1 MRRRSLSLLSVVGL
15 IALAAPFASSAGTA
29 ASTPYAG
36 PAAGPVSPQPQQV
49 TNRSDGFA
57 LPPVVGLVR
66 GKDSDA
72 DSERVVRQVLDLAG
86 VTEVKATDGADPG
99 TPTTIWLGEG
109 PLDGLQVNGS
119 AGLPAEGYVLAAG
132 RDRQGRNQVVLD
144 GVDTDGTYY
153 AAQTLTQLVQTRH
166 TGTGWMPGV
175 SIRDWPTMRY
185 RGSIEGFY
193 GTPWSQADRLDH
205 VDYLGAH
212 RMNTYEYAPKDDPYH
227 REKWRE
233 PYPADKLAQL
243 GELVTRA
250 RQNKVDFTFALSP
263 GLDICYTSESDFQAL
278 IAKFEALYALGGRSF
293 NVPLDD
299 IDYNTWHCDA
309 DRAKYG
315 TGGAAA
321 GRAQSELLNRVQRE
335 WVETKP
341 DLAPLQMVPTEYY
354 NVSESPYKKALREQL
369 DSDVVVHW
377 TGVGVVPQTITA
389 TQAAAAKAVFGHD
402 ILIWDNYP
410 VNDYAAG
417 RLLLAPY
424 SGREPALAADV
435 VGIIS
440 NPMNQAA
447 VSKIALYSFAEL
459 GWNPA
464 SYNEQASW
472 LRALAERSDGEQR
485 TINALKVFADLNT
498 YDGTLH
504 SASAPVLQA
513 AIDTFW
519 QTWRTGDR
527 ASAIA
532 VLRPVVKAVAE
543 APATIRAGVP
553 DPAFAAE
560 AESWLKA
567 TELWG
572 QAMLRGLDLLTTLDN
587 GNGARAWTARQEI
600 DALVTQAKAIRD
612 SRLPHSGT
620 YPRIGERVVDELLAE
635 IGRVQDRWLG
645 VVPARAASTTLGIYQ
660 DNVPARMVDGDLN
673 TFFWS
678 NGTPAPDSEVRV
690 DLGESTAIGDIAL
703 LMGKAG
709 SPSDFIQSG
718 ALEYSVDGAHW
729 TELTRATT
737 AEVRVTAPVG
747 TKARYVRYRALAADD
762 FWVVVREFSVQ
773 TLGGGK
779 TSMTVTGTPT
789 PATGSSYQAA
799 VDGNVGTAY
808 LAGNAP
814 VAGDALVA
822 TLSAPRAL
830 AAVTVLQ
837 RTAAVGSAE
846 VEVRVGGQWR
856 QVGRVT
862 RAYTE
867 LAFGSLQAEA
877 IRLVWNGGSATPQVA
892 ELIPRWADTPPVT
905 LTVDDTDV
913 VRGQTTT
920 VDVALAAPVDVT
932 GTLSIAA
939 PAGWGAPA
947 SQQVEVARG
956 FTRTVSLKLTPPADA
971 PLTAVAIPV
980 TFTIG
985 SQTYTSTLTASVRP
999 KTSTTNALLNRPATA
1014 SSVEPGTSFT
1024 PDLAVDGNPT
1034 TRWASGYDD
1043 ASWLQIDLGTTT
1055 RLGKVVLQWEAAF
1068 GSAYRLEVSDDGT
1081 TWITAADIIGGDG
1094 GTDTVWLDATGR
1106 YLRLQGVDRATTYG
1120 YSLYDFDAYAIV
1132 P

>member
-1 MRRRSLSLLSVVGL
+1 MRRRSLFLLSVVGL
-15 IALAAPFASSAGTA
+15 IAPFASSAGTA
-29 ASTPYAG
+29 ASTSYAG
-36 PAAGPVSPQPQQV
+36 PAAGLVSPQPQQV
-49 TNRSDGFA
+49 TNRTDGFA
-57 LPPVVGLVR
+57 LTSVVGLVR

-72 DSERVVRQVLDLAG
+72 DSERVVRQVLERAG
-86 VTEVKATDGADPG
+86 VTEVKTTDGTDPG
-99 TPTTIWLGEG
+99 TPTTVWLGDG
-109 PLDGLQVNGS
+109 PLDALQVGGS
-119 AGLPAEGYVLAAG
+119 TGLPAEGYVLAAG
-132 RDRQGRNQVVLD
+132 RDQRGRSQVVLD

-166 TGTGWMPGV
+166 SGTDWMPGI

-243 GELVTRA
+243 GELVGRA

-263 GLDICYTSESDFQAL
+263 GLDICYTSEPDFQAL

-299 IDYNTWHCDA
+299 IDYSTWHCDA

-341 DLAPLQMVPTEYY
+341 DVAPLQMVPTEYY
-354 NVSESPYKKALREQL
+354 NVSETPYKKALREQL
-369 DSDVVVHW
+369 DPDVVVHW

-389 TQAAAAKAVFGHD
+389 AQAAAAKAVFGHN

-447 VSKIALYSFAEL
+447 VSKTALYSFAEL

-464 SYNEQASW
+464 LYDEQASW

-504 SASAPVLQA
+504 PQSAPVLQA

-519 QTWRTGDR
+519 QTWRAGDR
-527 ASAIA
+527 AEAIA
-532 VLRPVVKAVAE
+532 VLRPVVKSVAE

-600 DALVTQAKAIRD
+600 DALVAQAKAIRD

-645 VVPARAASTTLGIYQ
+645 VVPARTASTTLGTYQ

-678 NGTPAPDSEVRV
+678 NGTPGPDSEVRV
-690 DLGESTAIGDIAL
+690 DLGESTPIGDIAL
-703 LMGKAG
+703 LMGKPG
-709 SPSDFIQSG
+709 SVNDYIQSG
-718 ALEYSVDGAHW
+718 ALEYSIDGTHW

-737 AEVRVTAPVG
+737 AEVRLTAPAG

-773 TLGGGK
+773 TLGGGR
-779 TSMTVTGTPT
+779 TELTVAGTPT
-789 PATGSSYQAA
+789 PAAGSSYRAA
-799 VDGNVGTAY
+799 VDGNVETAY
-808 LAGNAP
+808 VAGKAP

-846 VEVRVGGQWR
+846 VEVRVAGQWR
-856 QVGRVT
+856 PAGRVT

-867 LAFGSLQAEA
+867 LDLGGLQAEA
-877 IRLVWNGGSATPQVA
+877 IRLVWKDGSTTPQIA
-892 ELIPRWADTPPVT
+892 EVIPRWADVAPVT
-905 LTVDDTDV
+905 IAVNDTDV
-913 VRGQTTT
+913 VRGQATT
-920 VDVALAAPVDVT
+920 VNVELSAPVELA
-932 GTLSIAA
+932 GTLSITA
-939 PAGWGAPA
+939 PPGWKVPA
-947 SQQVEVARG
+947 DQQLQVARG
-956 FTRTVSLKLTPPADA
+956 FARTVPIELTPPADA
-971 PLTAVAIPV
+971 PLTSVAIPV
-980 TFTIG
+980 TFTVG
-985 SQTYTSTLTASVRP
+985 SAAYTSTLTASVRP
-999 KTSTTNALLNRPATA
+999 KTSTTNALLKRPATA

-1024 PDLAVDGNPT
+1024 PDLAVDGDPS
-1034 TRWASGYDD
+1034 TRWASGYDN
-1043 ASWLQIDLGTTT
+1043 ASWLQVDLGTRT
-1055 RLGKVVLQWEAAF
+1055 RVGKVVLQWEAAF
-1068 GSAYRLEVSDDGT
+1068 GSAYRLEVSDDGS
-1081 TWITAADIIGGDG
+1081 TWTTAAEVTGGDG

-1120 YSLYDFDAYAIV
+1120 YSLYDFAAYSIV
-1132 P
+1132 S

>member
-1 MRRRSLSLLSVVGL
+1 MRRRPLSLLSVVGL
-15 IALAAPFASSAGTA
+15 VSLAAPLTFASPAAS
-29 ASTPYAG
+29 ASTP
-36 PAAGPVSPQPQQV
+36 PPLVSPHPQELTQ
-49 TNRSDGFA
+49 RADGFS
-57 LPPVVGLVR
+57 LTPVVGLVR

-72 DSERVVRQVLDLAG
+72 DSERVVRQLLDRAG
-86 VTEVKATDGADPG
+86 VTVQTTDGADPG
-99 TPTTIWLGEG
+99 TPTTIWLGDG
-109 PLDGLQVNGS
+109 PLDGLRVASS
-119 AGLPAEGYVLAAG
+119 AGLPAEGYVLATG
-132 RDRQGRNQVVLD
+132 RDGRGRNNVVLD
-144 GVDTDGTYY
+144 GVDTDGTFY
-153 AAQTLTQLVQTRH
+153 AAQTLTQLVQVRR
-166 TGTGWMPGV
+166 GSASVPGV
-175 SIRDWPTMRY
+175 AIRDWPTMRY

-243 GELVTRA
+243 GELVGRA

-263 GLDICYTSESDFQAL
+263 GLDICYTSEQDFQAL

-309 DRAKYG
+309 DRTKYG

-341 DLAPLQMVPTEYY
+341 DVAPLQMVPTEYY

-369 DSDVVVHW
+369 DSDVIVHW

-389 TQAAAAKAVFGHD
+389 AQAAAAKAVFGHN

-435 VGIIS
+435 VGVIS

-447 VSKIALYSFAEL
+447 VSKVALYSFAEL

-464 SYNEQASW
+464 SYDENASW
-472 LRALAERSDGEQR
+472 LRALTERADGDQR
-485 TINALKVFADLNT
+485 TVNALKVFADLNT

-519 QTWRTGDR
+519 QTWRNGDR
-527 ASAIA
+527 AEAIA
-532 VLRPVVKAVAE
+532 VLRPILKSVAD
-543 APATIRAGVP
+543 APATIRAGVA

-572 QAMLRGLDLLTTLDN
+572 QAMLRGLDLLTTLQS

-635 IGRVQDRWLG
+635 IGRVHDRWLG
-645 VVPARAASTTLGIYQ
+645 VVPARAALTTLGTYQ

-678 NGTPAPDSEVRV
+678 NGTPAIDSAVRV
-690 DLGESTAIGDIAL
+690 DLGESTPIGDISL
-703 LMGKAG
+703 LMGKPG
-709 SPSDFIQSG
+709 SVSDYIHSG

-737 AEVRVTAPVG
+737 AEVRSTAPAG

-779 TSMTVTGTPT
+779 TELTATGTPA

-799 VDGNVGTAY
+799 VDGNVSTAY
-808 LAGNAP
+808 VAGTAP

-837 RTAAVGSAE
+837 RTAASGAAE

-856 QVGRVT
+856 QLGRVT
-862 RAYTE
+862 RPYTE
-867 LAFGSLQAEA
+867 LATNGLQAEA
-877 IRLVWNGGSATPQVA
+877 IRLVWKGSGATPQVA
-892 ELIPRWADTPPVT
+892 ELIPRWADAPLVT
-905 LTVDDTDV
+905 LAVDDTDV
-913 VRGQTTT
+913 VRGQATT
-920 VDVALAAPVDVT
+920 VNVGLSAPVDVT
-932 GTLSIAA
+932 GTLSVAA
-939 PAGWGAPA
+939 PPGWTVPA
-947 SQQVEVARG
+947 DQQLDVARG
-956 FTRTVSLKLTPPADA
+956 FTRTVPVKLTPPADA
-971 PLTAVAIPV
+971 PLAPVSIPV
-980 TFTIG
+980 TFKVG
-985 SQTYTSTLTASVRP
+985 GETYSSTFTASVRP
-999 KTSTTNALLNRPATA
+999 KTATVNALLKRPVTA
-1014 SSVEPGTSFT
+1014 SSVEPGTSFS
-1024 PDLAVDGNPT
+1024 PELAVDGDAS

-1043 ASWLQIDLGTTT
+1043 ASWLQVDLGARTQ
-1055 RLGKVVLQWEAAF
+1055 LGKVVLRWEAAF

-1081 TWITAADIIGGDG
+1081 TWTTAASVTGGDG
-1094 GTDTVWLDATGR
+1094 GTDTVWLDAAGR
-1106 YLRLQGVDRATTYG
+1106 YLRMQGVDRATTYG
-1120 YSLYDFDAYAIV
+1120 YSLYELEAYPVA

>member
-1 MRRRSLSLLSVVGL
+1 MRRHALSLSVVGL
-15 IALAAPFASSAGTA
+15 VALAAPLASPAGAA

-57 LPPVVGLVR
+57 LTPMVGLVR

-72 DSERVVRQVLDLAG
+72 DSERVVRQLLDRAG
-86 VTEVKATDGADPG
+86 VETVKTTDGADPG
-99 TPTTIWLGEG
+99 TPTTIWLGDG
-109 PLDGLQVNGS
+109 PGALSGLGVDSS

-132 RDRQGRNQVVLD
+132 HDQHGRSQLVLD

-153 AAQTLTQLVQTRH
+153 AAQTLAQLVQPRRSTD
-166 TGTGWMPGV
+166 WMPGV
-175 SIRDWPTMRY
+175 AIRDWPTMRY

-193 GTPWSQADRLDH
+193 GTPWSHADRLDH

-233 PYPADKLAQL
+233 AYPADKLAQL

-299 IDYNTWHCDA
+299 IDYNVWHCDA

-335 WVETKP
+335 WVATKP
-341 DLAPLQMVPTEYY
+341 DVAPLQLVPTEYY
-354 NVSESPYKKALREQL
+354 NVSETPYKKALREQL

-389 TQAAAAKAVFGHD
+389 AQAAQARAVFGHD

-447 VSKIALYSFAEL
+447 VSKVALYSFAEL

-464 SYNEQASW
+464 GYDEQASW
-472 LRALAERSDGEQR
+472 LRALAERAGGNQR
-485 TINALKVFADLNT
+485 TLKALKVFADLNT
-498 YDGTLH
+498 FDGTLH
-504 SASAPVLQA
+504 PQSAPVFQQA
-513 AIDTFW
+513 ITTFW
-519 QTWRTGDR
+519 QAWRTGDR
-527 ASAIA
+527 AQAIA
-532 VLRPVVKAVAE
+532 VLRSAVNSVAD
-543 APATIRAGVP
+543 APATIRAGVT

-567 TELWG
+567 TELWAA
-572 QAMLRGLDLLTTLDN
+572 AMQRGLDLLTTLDS
-587 GNGARAWTARQEI
+587 GNGARAWTARQDI
-600 DALVTQAKAIRD
+600 NGLIAQAKAIRD

-620 YPRIGERVVDELLAE
+620 YPRIGEQVVDELLAE
-635 IGRVQDRWLG
+635 IGRVYDRWLG
-645 VVPARAASTTLGIYQ
+645 VVPGRGASTTLGTYQ
-660 DNVPARMVDGDLN
+660 DNGPARMVDGDPT

-678 NGTPAPDSEVRV
+678 NGTPSPGSEVRV
-690 DLGESTAIGDIAL
+690 DLGENTPIGDIAL
-703 LMGKAG
+703 LMGKPG
-709 SPSDFIQSG
+709 SADDYIHSG
-718 ALEYSVDGAHW
+718 AIEYSTDGTQW

-737 AEVRVTAPVG
+737 AEVRVTAPAG

-773 TLGGGK
+773 TLGTGK
-779 TSMTVTGTPT
+779 TELTVTGTPT
-789 PATGSSYQAA
+789 PATGSAYRAA
-799 VDGNVGTAY
+799 VDGSIDTAY
-808 LAGNAP
+808 QAGSAP
-814 VAGDALVA
+814 TAGEALVA

-837 RTAAVGSAE
+837 RTGAVGSAE
-846 VEVRVGGQWR
+846 VEVLVGGQWR
-856 QVGRVT
+856 PVGRVT
-862 RAYTE
+862 RDYAE
-867 LAFGSLQAEA
+867 VDAGGLRAEA
-877 IRLVWNGGSATPQVA
+877 IRLVWKGGSPAPQVA
-892 ELIPRWADTPPVT
+892 ELIPRWADTPVVT
-905 LTVDDTDV
+905 VAADDADV
-913 VRGQTTT
+913 VRGEATAVAVRFSASTDVSGALAVSAPEGWT
-920 VDVALAAPVDVT
+920 VAAPSQVALK
-932 GTLSIAA
+932 
-939 PAGWGAPA
+939 
-947 SQQVEVARG
+947 RG
-956 FTRTVSLKLTPPADA
+956 FPQAVIVRLTPPAGAALGVVD
-971 PLTAVAIPV
+971 IPI
-980 TFTIG
+980 TFQGAT
-985 SQTYTSTLTASVRP
+985 TVLKASVRP
-999 KTSTTNALLNRPATA
+999 KIAGANAAADRPATA
-1014 SSVEPGTSFT
+1014 SGVEPGTSFS
-1024 PDLAVDGNPT
+1024 PELAVDGDAG

-1043 ASWLQIDLGTTT
+1043 ASWLQVDLGTRT
-1055 RLGKVVLQWEAAF
+1055 RLGKVVLRWEAAY

-1081 TWITAADIIGGDG
+1081 TWTTAAEVTGGDG
-1094 GTDTVWLDATGR
+1094 GTDTVWLDAAGR
-1106 YLRLQGVDRATTYG
+1106 YLRLQGVDRATAYG
-1120 YSLYDFDAYAIV
+1120 YSLYELEAYAIV
-1132 P
+1132 S